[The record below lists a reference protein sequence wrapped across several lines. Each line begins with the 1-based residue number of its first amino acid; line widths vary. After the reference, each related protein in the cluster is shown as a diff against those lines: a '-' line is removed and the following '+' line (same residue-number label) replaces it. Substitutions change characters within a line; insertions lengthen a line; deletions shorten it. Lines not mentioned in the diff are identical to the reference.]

1 METSSLR
8 PVEVETFLGPR
19 WGERSQAGRRVCS
32 RGAEGN
38 RIQEVKIVAI
48 ACSSSD
54 SAPVLPAV
62 GLLSAPGEYLPSR
75 VPQNR
80 FLRLLLTASS
90 LVARGICPLPST
102 RRGGPG
108 RPIQLGAGGGAD
120 VAIGPFWCRG
130 RGELGSGSGRTRRRI
145 H

>member
-1 METSSLR
+1 M
-8 PVEVETFLGPR
+8 
-19 WGERSQAGRRVCS
+19 A
-32 RGAEGN
+32 RGAACLAEGSA
-38 RIQEVKIVAI
+38 VA
-48 ACSSSD
+48 SS
-54 SAPVLPAV
+54 PVHEI
-62 GLLSAPGEYLPSR
+62 LLARSLTPGEYLPSR

>member
-54 SAPVLPAV
+54 SAPVLPAAGV
-62 GLLSAPGEYLPSR
+62 CWSLIRAGRVPSLPGPSEPLPQAPAYGLLPRGSWHLPPAIYPPWGPWPAHPAGGGR
-75 VPQNR
+75 WRGRRHRPFLVPW
-80 FLRLLLTASS
+80 
-90 LVARGICPLPST
+90 ARGI
-102 RRGGPG
+102 R
-108 RPIQLGAGGGAD
+108 
-120 VAIGPFWCRG
+120 
-130 RGELGSGSGRTRRRI
+130 
-145 H
+145 